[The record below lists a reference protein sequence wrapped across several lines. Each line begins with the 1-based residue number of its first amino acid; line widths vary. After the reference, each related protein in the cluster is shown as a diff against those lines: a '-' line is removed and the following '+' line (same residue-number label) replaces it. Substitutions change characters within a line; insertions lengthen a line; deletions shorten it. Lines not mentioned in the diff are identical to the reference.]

1 MEEDIM
7 PLQEFIETV
16 KGDSKMHICVQDLS
30 GMVLLNGMYIKRP
43 NQIHSLPVCDCAK
56 STEKG
61 FKLCLSCKH
70 LTIEKA
76 KAKQRAFFGE
86 CPIGLSEI
94 VYPVVVDSRVICVV
108 YVGNLCFDEE
118 KMLESIQKTAKITGI
133 DTEPL
138 TEEIKNTEKSGTYEY
153 YMSKAKAV
161 GSYIKMLYNL
171 KRFAADERKHWI
183 VEAFMKYADTYY
195 YRNINISFLSK
206 LYEVNEKYAG
216 RIFKQ
221 QTGMSFSMYL
231 NKLRIERAKC
241 MLRESN
247 ENILEISLDCGYNN
261 IAYFNRVFKQ
271 YSGMSP
277 REYRRLKASD

>member
-16 KGDSKMHICVQDLS
+16 KGSSKMHICVQDLS
-30 GMVLLNGMYIKRP
+30 GMVLLNGMYIERP
-43 NQIHSLPVCDCAK
+43 SQIHSLPVCDCAK

-61 FKLCLSCKH
+61 FKLCLKCKH
-70 LTIEKA
+70 LATEKA
-76 KAKQRAFFGE
+76 KSRQKVFCGE

-94 VYPVVVDSRVICVV
+94 VYPVTVDSRVICIV
-108 YVGNLCFDEE
+108 YIGNLCFDEQRMTE
-118 KMLESIQKTAKITGI
+118 CIQKTAKITGV
-133 DTEPL
+133 DTEPII
-138 TEEIKNTEKSGTYEY
+138 EEIQNTEKSGTYEY

-171 KRFAADERKHWI
+171 KRSASDERKHWI
-183 VEAFMKYADTYY
+183 AEAFMKYADTYY
-195 YRNINISFLSK
+195 YRNINISLLSK

-221 QTGMSFSMYL
+221 QAGMSFSMYL

-271 YSGMSP
+271 FSGMSP
-277 REYRRLKASD
+277 REYRRAKESE

>member
-16 KGDSKMHICVQDLS
+16 KGGSKMHICIQDLS
-30 GMVLLNGMYIKRP
+30 GMVLLNGMYIERP
-43 NQIHSLPVCDCAK
+43 NQFHSLPICDCAK
-56 STEKG
+56 ATEKG
-61 FKLCLSCKH
+61 FKLCLKCKN
-70 LTIEKA
+70 LTLKQA
-76 KAKQRAFFGE
+76 KVRQKAFFGE

-94 VYPVVVDSRVICVV
+94 VYPVVVESRVICVV
-108 YVGNLCFDEE
+108 YIGNLCFDEH
-118 KMLESIQKTAKITGI
+118 KMFADIQKTAKITGVE
-133 DTEPL
+133 TEPL
-138 TEEIKNTEKSGTYEY
+138 LEEIQNTEKSGTYEY

-171 KRFAADERKHWI
+171 KRSAADERKHWI
-183 VEAFMKYADTYY
+183 AEAFMKYADTYY

-221 QTGMSFSMYL
+221 QTGVSFSVYL

-241 MLRESN
+241 MLRESS

-277 REYRRLKASD
+277 REYRRRKESE